1 LLYRLGT
8 PSLRHSPKA
17 RPRWAT
23 SGLPNLLVST
33 RFLRARPA
41 LLLLANHSPP
51 RAASLCRDAGAFY
64 HQPSQTAY
72 TYTDTLLTCRVTKA
86 GRGPDLWGTFPP
98 QWPSEQ
104 RGFESFHVL
113 RDSYSLVGGNEG
125 DREPIG
131 HGC

>member
-1 LLYRLGT
+1 MLYRLGT

-23 SGLPNLLVST
+23 SGLPYLLVST

-64 HQPSQTAY
+64 HQPSQPAY
-72 TYTDTLLTCRVTKA
+72 TYTDTFLTCRVTKA

-98 QWPSEQ
+98 QWPSKQRRNERNQEQ
-104 RGFESFHVL
+104 RNTKTHD
-113 RDSYSLVGGNEG
+113 RRKEG
-125 DREPIG
+125 DRE
-131 HGC
+131 